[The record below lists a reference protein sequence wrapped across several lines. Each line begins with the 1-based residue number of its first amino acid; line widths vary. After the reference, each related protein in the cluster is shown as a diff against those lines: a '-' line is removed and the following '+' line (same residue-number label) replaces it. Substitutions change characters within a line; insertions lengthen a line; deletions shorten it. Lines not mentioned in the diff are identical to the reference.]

1 MKRSIIALALFSVFL
16 WPVLTGCGVLVKG
29 NTGELKQ
36 KDEVVVKIA
45 ALRGPTAVGMVKMME
60 EKKGFGPKVQFEY
73 DIVQAPD
80 VLTARILSK
89 EVDLAALPINLAAKL
104 YNKGV
109 DYQLVA
115 VNTWGNMYLLNLG
128 PGINSWADLKGKS
141 IHSIGMGATPDIV
154 FRYLLNANGL
164 NADKDVLLNYS
175 LEQVELANAMAAGI
189 IELAVLPEPFVTM
202 VTSKNSGVK
211 ITMDLQEEWR
221 KAKGRDIPIVQGGM
235 VVKKEFAQKH
245 PEVVKEFLQQY
256 TGSIEWV
263 NNNLPEAGILVEKYD
278 LGMGAKI
285 AEKAIPRS
293 NIRFSSAREARKA
306 IEGYLQV
313 LLDFAPESVG
323 GKLPDAEF
331 YY

>member
-1 MKRSIIALALFSVFL
+1 MM
-16 WPVLTGCGVLVKG
+16 
-29 NTGELKQ
+29 
-36 KDEVVVKIA
+36 DEK
-45 ALRGPTAVGMVKMME
+45 T
-60 EKKGFGPKVQFEY
+60 GFGPKVQFEY
-73 DIVQAPD
+73 DIAQTPD
-80 VLTARILSK
+80 VLTARILSQ

-128 PGINSWADLKGKS
+128 SDINSWADLKGKT

-154 FRYLLNANGL
+154 FRSLLNANGL
-164 NADKDVLLNYS
+164 EADKDVFLNYS
-175 LEQVELANAMAAGI
+175 LEQVELANAMAAEK

-202 VTSKNSGVK
+202 VISKNSGIV
-211 ITMDLQEEWR
+211 IVMDLQEEWY
-221 KAKGRDIPIVQGGM
+221 KAKGSEIPIAQGGM

-256 TGSIEWV
+256 AASIEWV
-263 NNNLPEAGILVEKYD
+263 NHNLLEASILVEKYG
-278 LGMGAKI
+278 LGMSAKI

-293 NIRFSSAREARKA
+293 NIRFSSAGDARKA
-306 IEGYLQV
+306 VESYLQV

-323 GKLPDAEF
+323 GKLPDAGF